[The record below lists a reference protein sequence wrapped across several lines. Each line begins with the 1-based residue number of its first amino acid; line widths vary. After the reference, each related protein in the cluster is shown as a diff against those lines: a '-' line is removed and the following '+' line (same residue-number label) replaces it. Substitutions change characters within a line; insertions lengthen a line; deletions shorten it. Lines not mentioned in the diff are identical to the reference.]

1 MRLTQCPA
9 CGRAVSMLRDGELCT
24 HGPGPDGEFVC
35 PGSGDS
41 NMVEAALH
49 LHVELVPQ
57 AQERRQQSTGRA
69 LRHPER
75 RL

>member
-1 MRLTQCPA
+1 MHLANCPA

-41 NMVEAALH
+41 NMVHAAQH
-49 LHVELVPQ
+49 LHVEDIDETPHEHPLSNTHPTRTK
-57 AQERRQQSTGRA
+57 RR
-69 LRHPER
+69 
-75 RL
+75 

>member
-35 PGSGDS
+35 PGSGDW
-41 NMVEAALH
+41 NMVNAAMH
-49 LHVELVPQ
+49 LHVEDIDEMPY
-57 AQERRQQSTGRA
+57 ERPLSVTPATRTK
-69 LRHPER
+69 R
-75 RL
+75 R

>member
-41 NMVEAALH
+41 NMVQAAQH
-49 LHVELVPQ
+49 LHVEDIDATPLVRPLP
-57 AQERRQQSTGRA
+57 ATRGTRTERR
-69 LRHPER
+69 
-75 RL
+75 

>member
-1 MRLTQCPA
+1 
-9 CGRAVSMLRDGELCT
+9 MLRDGELCT

-49 LHVELVPQ
+49 LHVEDLDETTH
-57 AQERRQQSTGRA
+57 ERPSAVTTTTRT
-69 LRHPER
+69 R
-75 RL
+75 RR

>member
-35 PGSGDS
+35 PGSGDPAF
-41 NMVEAALH
+41 VAAAEH
-49 LHVELVPQ
+49 LHIEAIPQ
-57 AQERRQQSTGRA
+57 AHEPRLLTARTPRRSA
-69 LRHPER
+69 R
-75 RL
+75 RS

>member
-1 MRLTQCPA
+1 MHLANCPA

-41 NMVEAALH
+41 NMVHAAMH
-49 LHVELVPQ
+49 LHVVDIDETPHECRFS
-57 AQERRQQSTGRA
+57 ATPATRIKRR
-69 LRHPER
+69 
-75 RL
+75 